1 MRLSGSVLRRSQVNK
16 WSDVVKKEFMFA
28 MLVAGLMIGSLS
40 AFAQNSVSAP
50 QGQPTLPAVQR
61 GADPTIPPSIAL
73 SPAVVMAR
81 GTFGQGLTQ
90 TLTLSNKT
98 GTEFAFEMEANDV
111 LVKDGKRVFVAPGE
125 TEHSIAATAIFSQ
138 KLVVVRPNTSV
149 NVDVRLTIPA
159 ATPIRAVVAVFKGT
173 NRIQTSGS
181 TVGMTASLGALI
193 TFNLTENVKLE
204 PEEVRVTPATET
216 ANLTI
221 SQWIANA
228 GTEPVLP
235 EGLAVVL
242 NAKGSLVGKSP
253 FESKRLLPG
262 ERLEFTAEY
271 PDQLPPGEYK
281 AMCSFQFEGKTLT
294 RDTGFKIP

>member
-1 MRLSGSVLRRSQVNK
+1 
-16 WSDVVKKEFMFA
+16 VKKTFKLPMF
-28 MLVAGLMIGSLS
+28 VAGMALGALS
-40 AFAQNSVSAP
+40 AFAQNPAPAP
-50 QGQPTLPAVQR
+50 QSPATSSVVQS
-61 GADPTIPPSIAL
+61 GADSSIPPSIAL

-81 GTFGQGLTQ
+81 GSFGQGLTQ

-111 LVKDGKRVFVAPGE
+111 VVKDGKRTFIPAGE

-138 KLVVVRPNTSV
+138 KLVVVKPNTSV

-159 ATPIRAVVAVFKGT
+159 ETPIRAVVAVFKGT

-193 TFNLTENVKLE
+193 TFNLTPNVKLE
-204 PEEVRVTPATET
+204 PEAVRVIPASDT

-221 SQWIANA
+221 SQWIANV

-235 EGLAVVL
+235 EGLAAVL
-242 NAKGSLVGKSP
+242 NSKGGLVGKSP

-271 PDQLPPGEYK
+271 SDQLPPGEYK

-294 RDTGFKIP
+294 SDAGFKVP

>member
-1 MRLSGSVLRRSQVNK
+1 
-16 WSDVVKKEFMFA
+16 
-28 MLVAGLMIGSLS
+28 
-40 AFAQNSVSAP
+40 
-50 QGQPTLPAVQR
+50 
-61 GADPTIPPSIAL
+61 
-73 SPAVVMAR
+73 MAR